1 MDIVFTKQINKITH
15 SVDVSSFHQPL
26 PWGLLNRPMNKTIMV
41 VGIEPVCELKK
52 MDLPLIKDDLAVGY
66 AQWHTAARGQC

>member
-1 MDIVFTKQINKITH
+1 MITH
-15 SVDVSSFHQPL
+15 VSSFHQPL